1 MSLDAVERNGQNM
14 IMLNLRKNGRSI
26 CVFVLIVLFCF
37 SVASCGKVNEQIT
50 QNSGRD
56 YVAGDASSDSAV
68 YITDD
73 QSYILIS
80 FIRNGSQ
87 QLEGE
92 WGPGSQSLD
101 ALLENAPSPDS
112 LIAVSLPHFYDDIKS
127 YTLGPIVTN
136 GEWNFFP
143 SEIVHTSYNIVNQPT
158 QPAWIDYFKQSLNF
172 RGFDGPII
180 ISESYSFSW
189 NGVDADLVVATN
201 VLPTDNNDN
210 LLSEYLSSA
219 STLSNSR
226 PGIYILSAL
235 FVQGNEPLELFSE
248 YADIY
253 SRNEEMLGTGSSY
266 ISDDVGGS
274 YSKHFISSI
283 QYNESM
289 SPSIFPIYCDH
300 SGELNIRIFQYCPQ
314 YLICDIDGDAQT
326 EVIER
331 FNCDSSLLSYTRVY
345 TLQNGEI
352 VKRVHIGD

>member
-1 MSLDAVERNGQNM
+1 MM
-14 IMLNLRKNGRSI
+14 MLSRRKYKQS
-26 CVFVLIVLFCF
+26 FFSAFLIISFCF
-37 SVASCGKVNEQIT
+37 CMVSCGKVNEQMT
-50 QNSGRD
+50 RNDEKEHLAGENDSD
-56 YVAGDASSDSAV
+56 YVV

-73 QSYILIS
+73 QSHILIS
-80 FIRNGSQ
+80 YIRNGLQ
-87 QLEGE
+87 LLEGE
-92 WGPGSQSLD
+92 WGPGSQPLD
-101 ALLENAPSPDS
+101 IFLENVPSPDS
-112 LIAVSLPHFYDDIKS
+112 LITVALPHFYDDIKS

-143 SEIVHTSYNIVNQPT
+143 SEIVHTSYDMVNQPT
-158 QPAWIDYFKQSLNF
+158 QPAWIDYFKQSLDF

-253 SRNEEMLGTGSSY
+253 SRNEEMPGTGSSY
-266 ISDDVGGS
+266 IADDVGGS

-300 SGELNIRIFQYCPQ
+300 SGELNLRIFQYRPQ
-314 YLICDIDGDAQT
+314 YLICDIDGDAQI

-331 FNCDSSLLSYTRVY
+331 LNCDSSLLSYTRVY